1 MRGCGAERIVNALL
15 SAPRL
20 KVKAMFG
27 VLPQLIKNQSIGETY
42 QIYVTDCLRMISENT
57 AKQSGGSYIPKRYAD
72 FITGPSKLKKTPQQ
86 IVADLEKSGA
96 ITIKRKE

>member
-1 MRGCGAERIVNALL
+1 
-15 SAPRL
+15 
-20 KVKAMFG
+20 
-27 VLPQLIKNQSIGETY
+27 
-42 QIYVTDCLRMISENT
+42 MISENT